1 MKLTPKRRAWLE
13 LLRDRGP
20 HSRSTSNVGYYCM
33 QAGWTEWCYRSLEG
47 EEMTTDEARARYGDK
62 FWEVVSTAGERITA
76 AGRKV
81 LEQ

>member
-20 HSRSTSNVGYYCM
+20 HERSKSNIGYYCM
-33 QAGWTEWCYRSLEG
+33 QAGWTDWNYRSPEG
-47 EEMTTDEARARYGDK
+47 DQMTPYEARARYGDK
-62 FWEVVSTAGERITA
+62 FWEVVEFAGERLTE